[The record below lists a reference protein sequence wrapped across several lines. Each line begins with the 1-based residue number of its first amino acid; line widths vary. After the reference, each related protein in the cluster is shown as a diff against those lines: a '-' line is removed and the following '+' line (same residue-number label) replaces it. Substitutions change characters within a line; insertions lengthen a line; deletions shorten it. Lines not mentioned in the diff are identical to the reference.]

1 MDMRPEPNNEIDVLL
16 RQLSRQNGSSVSQID
31 EQHLDADEL
40 NSYVANALPPKTRA
54 RYMEHLV
61 DCSSCR
67 KMVAQLS
74 AAEGPVAVPQPS
86 PVVEPS
92 GLKSFLAS
100 LFSPLVLRYAVPA
113 LGVIV
118 IAVVGLVM
126 LRQEQQD
133 RGATS
138 VAQVT
143 NTEQNRSAPE
153 SSGES
158 TTPATTQAPAERN
171 QGPRA
176 GVMADAPPAPKPV
189 PAEEAEQQPKAE
201 TKAAPAADQSAA
213 TTDAVQ
219 PITTDGARAD
229 QPNKNE
235 AAKKEADKEAD
246 TKEKQRDEEVTAPAP
261 SVATVPG
268 NKAPEP
274 QRAKASE
281 TTGAGTGVVSIA
293 PQSRQELRRAR
304 RDEST
309 ATFSNA
315 ETRTVAGRDFAK
327 RGDVWIDLAYN
338 SSQSITNITRGT
350 EQYRA
355 LVADEPAIHT
365 IAETLKSEFVV
376 VWKGRTYRV
385 R

>member
-1 MDMRPEPNNEIDVLL
+1 MDMRPEPNNEIDLLL
-16 RQLSRQNGSSVSQID
+16 RQLSRQDGSSVSQID

-74 AAEGPVAVPQPS
+74 AAEGPVAVRQPS

-92 GLKSFLAS
+92 GLKSFFAS

-118 IAVVGLVM
+118 IAVIGIVM
-126 LRQEQQD
+126 FQQQQQE
-133 RGATS
+133 RGGAAS

-143 NTEQNRSAPE
+143 NTEPNKSVPE
-153 SSGES
+153 SSIES
-158 TTPATTQAPAERN
+158 TTPTTTPPPAERN

-189 PAEEAEQQPKAE
+189 PAEEAERPDRQAKAE

-213 TTDAVQ
+213 TTDTVQ

-229 QPNKNE
+229 QANKNE
-235 AAKKEADKEAD
+235 AAKKEAD
-246 TKEKQRDEEVTAPAP
+246 TKEKQRDEEVAAPSP
-261 SVATVPG
+261 SVATAPG
-268 NKAPEP
+268 NKATEP
-274 QRAKASE
+274 QRAKAGE
-281 TTGAGTGVVSIA
+281 TTGAGAGVVTTA

-304 RDEST
+304 RDDST

-315 ETRTVAGRDFAK
+315 ETRAVAGREFVK
-327 RGDVWIDLAYN
+327 RGNVWFDLAYN
-338 SSQSITNITRGT
+338 SSQSITNVTRGT
-350 EQYRA
+350 EQYRV

-365 IAETLKSEFVV
+365 IAENLKSEFVV